1 MKAMIYEIRF
11 EDNKDIGDIEFA
23 LNVIKSPIRLEIG
36 DKIALSGESFD
47 VLGMDKDI
55 IEDYLNEMME
65 ILLKKAIKASKFYA
79 YFEISDIIYY
89 HECYDNTDFGFNGVI
104 TLKGK

>member
-1 MKAMIYEIRF
+1 MKTMIYGINF

-55 IEDYLNEMME
+55 IEDYLTEMME
-65 ILLKKAIKASKFYA
+65 ILFKKSIKASKFNA

-89 HECYDNTDFGFNGVI
+89 HECYDNIDFGFNGVI